1 MQLKLY
7 KIITGL
13 ITEKNFLPMTV
24 LKLGRVEGSG
34 VFNIGKLECSGSKG
48 NQILEPTSCRDLYQ
62 LGQTVNG
69 FYTVKG
75 TGDNADNIETV
86 FCNFRIPALNEG

>member
-1 MQLKLY
+1 
-7 KIITGL
+7 
-13 ITEKNFLPMTV
+13 MTV

-48 NQILEPTSCRDLYQ
+48 NQILEPKSCRDLNQ

-75 TGDNADNIETV
+75 TEANADNIETV